1 MKKIFI
7 VFSYVLMVLMVL
19 LPLGTSISSLLGYTF
34 QIASISAYT
43 IAVASL
49 SICTV
54 AFSIITKGAT
64 ENNVITVLFALLT
77 PLSLL
82 HAVFCL
88 LYSRKL
94 CVIVCTFIC
103 ISCSLFLTIKHGKP
117 LAFKITTLIISALLT
132 LPVGFVF
139 LIVLIFGDLGQ
150 NAVVMS
156 VESPNGTYYAEVIDS
171 DQGALGGDTFVDVY
185 ENKGLHAIIFT
196 IAKKPQRIYQGDWGE
211 FEYMAISWKNDH
223 CLVINSVSYEIK

>member
-64 ENNVITVLFALLT
+64 ENNVIKVLFALLT

-88 LYSRKL
+88 LYSHKV
-94 CVIVCTFIC
+94 CVIDCTLIC
-103 ISCSLFLTIKHGKP
+103 ISCSLFLTIKYGKP

-132 LPVGFVF
+132 LPVGFIF
-139 LIVLIFGDLGQ
+139 FIVLIFGDLGQ
-150 NAVVMS
+150 NTVVMS
-156 VESPNGTYYAEVIDS
+156 VESPNETYYAEVIDS
-171 DQGALGGDTFVDVY
+171 NQGALGGNTFVDVY
-185 ENKGLHAIIFT
+185 ENKGLNAIIFT
-196 IAKKPQRIYQGDWGE
+196 ISKKPQRIYQGDWGE